1 MKIKFDRITTSKTDN
16 TEDVKLNFS
25 GSFNGMDIKMTL
37 SGDKDIIEGYK
48 NILNLERFGQ
58 QLDLDIENT
67 QTTLEEVNKN
77 EN

>member
-48 NILNLERFGQ
+48 NTLNLERFGQ